1 MTDSA
6 TTALPST
13 YPDHWDNLLWALAH
27 SDISEISSLPW
38 LPPARRAELKDFFAA
53 PAMRA
58 SLENILHRVVES
70 ASSRRLGV
78 YFENLWAFA
87 FKYHPQYHL
96 IARNLPLRQ
105 AGKTLGELDFVVC
118 YLPDDAIEHWEVA
131 VKFYLQ
137 VGDSWVGPGL
147 KDRLDIKLARTRDHQ
162 LPIIHQ
168 PEAEALLRD
177 QGIEIQ
183 RQWTLMPGR
192 RFRPLQTA
200 AGGDDYWW
208 ADWLTFRHHFAEP
221 HFAEQH
227 WHWLQLPKQCW
238 LAPCTHPQDTA
249 LLSLSEAEAEITQ
262 RLEARGPLCVA
273 AIHDQREVSRGFIVP
288 DDWAARAQAI
298 LP

>member
-1 MTDSA
+1 MTDPA
-6 TTALPST
+6 GTALPSI

-27 SDISEISSLPW
+27 NDISDMSSLPW
-38 LPPARRAELKDFFAA
+38 LPPARRAELRDFFAA

-96 IARNLPLRQ
+96 IARNLPLRT
-105 AGKTLGELDFVVC
+105 ADKTLGELDFVVH
-118 YLPDDAIEHWEVA
+118 YLPDDVIEHWEVA

-137 VGDSWVGPGL
+137 VDDIWVGPGL

-162 LPIIHQ
+162 LPVIHQ
-168 PEAEALLRD
+168 PEAEQLLHD
-177 QGIEIQ
+177 QGIAIQ

-192 RFRPLQTA
+192 RFSPLQTA
-200 AGGDDYWW
+200 SASDDYWW
-208 ADWLTFRHHFAEP
+208 ADWASFQQHFSDQP
-221 HFAEQH
+221 

-238 LAPCTHPQDTA
+238 LAPCVPTHNVPPRTLTDA
-249 LLSLSEAEAEITQ
+249 ASEITE
-262 RLEARGPLCVA
+262 RLHARGPLCMA
-273 AIHDQREVSRGFIVP
+273 AVQDQREVSRGFIVP
-288 DDWAARAQAI
+288 DDWAARAQAT